1 MQSSD
6 AEVVYFQAD
15 TPYRKAIGES
25 QSHLKTILRSPAH
38 YVSAGKHRLIPS
50 PAMIMG
56 TAVHCL
62 TLEGQE
68 TFDAQFCQ
76 RPEGIKFTTKEGKEW
91 RAANSKK
98 TILTNEGRDRQW
110 DSVVGMSEALKT
122 LEWFNPE
129 TPDYRKYNEVS
140 IYWQEDGIPCKA
152 RLDRVIPMEDEVLV
166 LDLKTTD
173 NISPMKFQSKLVD
186 LGYDFQAAWYSH
198 AAELVYGKPARFIFV
213 AIERTSPFTMDF
225 FEVPRFMIEEARYR
239 NEKALRI
246 LKECREKDEWPTRQ
260 PSLKLLD
267 YPKWYKPTPRD
278 DQPTV
283 SKAKD
288 DFVPLF

>member
-15 TPYRKAIGES
+15 TPYRKAVGES
-25 QSHLKTILRSPAH
+25 QSHLKTILKSPAH

-50 PAMIMG
+50 PAMTMG

-62 TLEGQE
+62 ALEGKE
-68 TFDAQFCQ
+68 TFDQQFTQ

-91 RAANSKK
+91 REANKKK
-98 TILTNEGRDRQW
+98 TILTNDGRDRQW
-110 DSVVGMSEALKT
+110 DSVIGMSKALQT
-122 LEWFNPE
+122 LEWFDPSI
-129 TPDYRKYNEVS
+129 PDYRKFNEVS
-140 IYWQEDGIPCKA
+140 IYWKEQGIPCKA
-152 RLDRVIPMEDEVLV
+152 RLDRVIPMEHETLV

-173 NISPMKFQSKLVD
+173 NISPAKFQSKLVD

-198 AAELVYGKPARFIFV
+198 AASLIWKKPVRFIFV
-213 AIERTSPFTMDF
+213 AIERGSPYTMDF
-225 FEVPRFMIEEARYR
+225 FEVPRFMVDEARYR
-239 NEKALRI
+239 NKKALSI
-246 LKECREKDEWPTRQ
+246 LSECRKKDEWPTRQ

-267 YPKWYKPTPRD
+267 YPKWYKLTPRD

-283 SKAKD
+283 SKSD

>member
-15 TPYRKAIGES
+15 TPYRKAVGES
-25 QSHLKTILRSPAH
+25 QSHLKTILKSPAH

-50 PAMIMG
+50 PAMTMG

-62 TLEGQE
+62 ALEGRE
-68 TFDAQFCQ
+68 TFDQQFTQ

-91 RAANSKK
+91 REANKKK
-98 TILTNEGRDRQW
+98 TILTNDGRDRQW
-110 DSVVGMSEALKT
+110 DSVIGMSEALQT
-122 LEWFNPE
+122 LKWFDPA
-129 TPDYRKYNEVS
+129 TPDYRKFNEVS
-140 IYWQEDGIPCKA
+140 IYWKEQGIPCKA
-152 RLDRVIPMEDEVLV
+152 RLDRVIPMEHETLV

-173 NISPMKFQSKLVD
+173 NISPAKFQSKLVD

-198 AAELVYGKPARFIFV
+198 AASLIWGKPVRFIFV
-213 AIERTSPFTMDF
+213 AIERGSPYTMDF

-239 NEKALRI
+239 NKKALSI
-246 LKECREKDEWPTRQ
+246 LSECRKKDAWPTRQ

-267 YPKWYKPTPRD
+267 YPKWYKLTPRD

-283 SKAKD
+283 SKSD

>member
-6 AEVVYFQAD
+6 AEVVYFQPD
-15 TPYRKAIGES
+15 PEYRKASGQS
-25 QSHLKTILRSPAH
+25 QSHLKTILKSPAH
-38 YVSAGKHRLIPS
+38 YISASRHRLIPS

-62 TLEGQE
+62 VLEGSD
-68 TFDAQFCQ
+68 TFDSQFCQ
-76 RPEGIKFTTKEGKEW
+76 RPDGIKFTTKEGKEW

-110 DSVVGMSEALKT
+110 DSVVGMSDTLKS
-122 LEWFNPE
+122 LKWFNPSQ
-129 TPDYRKYNEVS
+129 PDYRKYNEVS
-140 IYWQEDGIPCKA
+140 IYWRDDGIACKA

-173 NISPMKFQSKLVD
+173 SISVGKFQTKLVE

-198 AAELVYGKPARFIFV
+198 AAELIYNKPARFIFV
-213 AIERTSPFTMDF
+213 AIERTDPFSMDF
-225 FEVPRFMIEEARYR
+225 FEVPKHMIKEARYK
-239 NEKALRI
+239 NEKAISI
-246 LKECREKDEWPTRQ
+246 LKECQQTNEWPTRK

-267 YPKWYKPTPRD
+267 YPKWYQPSPRD
-278 DQPTV
+278 DQPTIT
-283 SKAKD
+283 KTHD

>member
-15 TPYRKAIGES
+15 TPYRKAVGES
-25 QSHLKTILRSPAH
+25 QSHLKTILKSPAH

-50 PAMIMG
+50 PAMTMG

-62 TLEGQE
+62 ALEGKE
-68 TFDAQFCQ
+68 TFDQQFTQ

-91 RAANSKK
+91 REANKKK
-98 TILTNEGRDRQW
+98 TILTNDGRDRQW
-110 DSVVGMSEALKT
+110 DSVIGMSKALQT
-122 LEWFNPE
+122 LEWFDPS
-129 TPDYRKYNEVS
+129 TPDYRKFNEVS
-140 IYWQEDGIPCKA
+140 IYWKEQGIPCKA
-152 RLDRVIPMEDEVLV
+152 RLDRVIPMEHETLV

-173 NISPMKFQSKLVD
+173 NISPAKFQSKLVD

-198 AAELVYGKPARFIFV
+198 AASLIWKKPVRFIFV
-213 AIERTSPFTMDF
+213 AIERGSPYTMDF
-225 FEVPRFMIEEARYR
+225 FEVPRFMVDEARYR
-239 NEKALRI
+239 NKKALSI
-246 LKECREKDEWPTRQ
+246 LSECRKKDEWPTRQ

-267 YPKWYKPTPRD
+267 YPKWYKLTPRD

-283 SKAKD
+283 SKSD

>member
-25 QSHLKTILRSPAH
+25 QSHLKTILKSPAH

-62 TLEGQE
+62 ALEGKD
-68 TFDAQFCQ
+68 TFDAQFTR

-91 RAANSKK
+91 REANSKK
-98 TILTNEGRDRQW
+98 TILTNDGRDRQW
-110 DSVVGMSEALKT
+110 DSVIGMCEALRS
-122 LEWFNPE
+122 LDWFDPE

-140 IYWQEDGIPCKA
+140 IYWQEQGIPCKA
-152 RLDRVIPMEDEVLV
+152 RLDRVIPMENEVLV

-173 NISPMKFQSKLVD
+173 NISPAKFQSKLVD

-198 AAELVYGKPARFIFV
+198 AASLIWKKPVRFIFV
-213 AIERTSPFTMDF
+213 AIERGSPYTMDF
-225 FEVPRFMIEEARYR
+225 FEVPRFMIDEARYR
-239 NEKALRI
+239 NKKALSI
-246 LKECREKDEWPTRQ
+246 LSECRKKDEWPTRQ

-267 YPKWYKPTPRD
+267 YPKWYKLSPRD
-278 DQPTV
+278 DQPSV
-283 SKAKD
+283 SKSD

>member
-1 MQSSD
+1 MSTD
-6 AEVVYFQAD
+6 VEVVYCQAD
-15 TPYRKAIGES
+15 PVYRQAEGQS
-25 QSHLKTILRSPAH
+25 QSHLKTILKSPAH

-98 TILTNEGRDRQW
+98 TILTNDGRDRQW
-110 DSVVGMSEALKT
+110 DSVIGMSNALKS
-122 LEWFNPE
+122 LDWFNPE
-129 TPDYRKYNEVS
+129 QTDYRKFNEVS
-140 IYWQEDGIPCKA
+140 IYWTENDIRCKA
-152 RLDRVIPMEDEVLV
+152 RLDRVIQTDDEVLV

-173 NISPMKFQSKLVD
+173 SISTAKFQSKFID

-198 AAELVYGKPARFIFV
+198 AAELVYNKPARFIFV
-213 AIERTSPFTMDF
+213 AIERTAPYTMDF
-225 FEVPRFMIEEARYR
+225 FEVPRFILQNACRR
-239 NEKALRI
+239 TDKALSI
-246 LKECREKDEWPTRQ
+246 LKECRERDEWPTRQ
-260 PSLKLLD
+260 PSLKVLD
-267 YPKWYKPTPRD
+267 YPKWYKSVTTD
-278 DQPTV
+278 DQPAF
-283 SKAKD
+283 SKTNDA
-288 DFVPLF
+288 FVPLF